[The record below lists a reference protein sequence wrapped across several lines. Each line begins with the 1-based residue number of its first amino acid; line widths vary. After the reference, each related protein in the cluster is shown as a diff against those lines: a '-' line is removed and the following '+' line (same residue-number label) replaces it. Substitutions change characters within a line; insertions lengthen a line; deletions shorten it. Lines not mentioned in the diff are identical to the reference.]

1 MDHHPRFLADVN
13 GDGKKDVVGFANS
26 GVYISLGQADGTLSA
41 ATPDIKAFGYNHGWR
56 IDKHP
61 RLLADINGDKKDDIV
76 GFANDGVSVALGQ
89 SDGTFSVPKRVL
101 TSFGFNAG
109 GWTVKDHPRLLADVN
124 GDGKAD
130 IVGFANDGVYLAF
143 GQSDGTFSNPRLDI
157 VEFHGKGGWTTTDH
171 VRLMGDVN
179 GDRKADI
186 IGFASDGVRV
196 ALGSSDGFL
205 PPRTVLKEFGY
216 SAGGWRVSQ
225 HPRLLGDVNG
235 DGKIDIVGFS
245 NAGVHVA
252 LGQCDGTFSASSFVL
267 KYFGYV
273 EGGWRVD
280 QHPRLLG
287 DVNGDGKDDI
297 VGFSNSGVHVALGLC
312 DGTFSPQSFVLRE
325 FGYVANGWRVDQH
338 PRLVGDVNGDLKADI
353 VGFAN
358 SGVQVALS
366 DYH

>member
-1 MDHHPRFLADVN
+1 MCVRALVHPCIR
-13 GDGKKDVVGFANS
+13 S
-26 GVYISLGQADGTLSA
+26 GVRSLLITIHRPSVVASRIANQIKSNKIPVFRPLSTIISNHILRHTHTPICQIEIKLESLSA
-41 ATPDIKAFGYNHGWR
+41 
-56 IDKHP
+56 
-61 RLLADINGDKKDDIV
+61 
-76 GFANDGVSVALGQ
+76 
-89 SDGTFSVPKRVL
+89 
-101 TSFGFNAG
+101 
-109 GWTVKDHPRLLADVN
+109 
-124 GDGKAD
+124 
-130 IVGFANDGVYLAF
+130 
-143 GQSDGTFSNPRLDI
+143 
-157 VEFHGKGGWTTTDH
+157 
-171 VRLMGDVN
+171 
-179 GDRKADI
+179 
-186 IGFASDGVRV
+186 ASDGVRV

-205 PPRTVLKEFGY
+205 PPRTVLNEFGY

-235 DGKIDIVGFS
+235 DGKVDIVGFS

-280 QHPRLLG
+280 QHPRMLG

-297 VGFSNSGVHVALGLC
+297 IGFSNSGVHIALGLC